1 MISKV
6 PFKILSFGDLLYG
19 SLEHI
24 SSKDHGIIGGSG
36 AGGGGICIEMGH
48 WTEVKSLDLMFDRH
62 ELKSR
67 LYTSLSFLIT
77 EDHALSRV
85 TLPHLPQMRMLEP
98 EAGRSTWRVLKE
110 PKIARTRFVIKG
122 MEGKGQNWNWEIWS
136 LRIDK
141 NRHEG

>member
-1 MISKV
+1 M
-6 PFKILSFGDLLYG
+6 DL
-19 SLEHI
+19 
-24 SSKDHGIIGGSG
+24 
-36 AGGGGICIEMGH
+36 
-48 WTEVKSLDLMFDRH
+48 VFDRY

-85 TLPHLPQMRMLEP
+85 TLPPLPQMRMLEP

-122 MEGKGQNWNWEIWS
+122 MEGKGQN
-136 LRIDK
+136 
-141 NRHEG
+141 